1 LYFNKY
7 KSQRE
12 IAKEMGYTEQQLK
25 ELSSKEDRRET
36 WYQSKRKIKEAKL
49 TIKKEDKGSKAKY
62 ISIAILMN

>member
-1 LYFNKY
+1 
-7 KSQRE
+7 
-12 IAKEMGYTEQQLK
+12 MGYTEQQLK